1 VARASCFS
9 GIFLFAGLALLAAGC
24 AQAPPEPEPEPAPKP
39 RERVTLKPLAPPPP
53 PPMPAPAPPPRPV
66 RLVGVGDIMMG
77 TDFPTAE
84 YLNPDLMPGAD
95 LAALI
100 GPRLLRLLQ
109 SADITFGNMEGSLF
123 DGEGEHK
130 PCKNPKSCYVFRSPS
145 FHAEFLREMGFNV
158 MSIANNHSGD
168 FREAGREATMAAL
181 ALNGIAYAGLDIEGA
196 RTATLTLDGGTRVG
210 VLAVSP
216 NWGTISINE
225 PDRAAGIV
233 RELAA
238 GHDIVLVSFH
248 GGAEG
253 REMTRVPREMEVFFG
268 EDRGDVYEF
277 SHAMIDA
284 GADVVLGHGPHVP
297 RAVEVYRGR
306 FIAYSLGNFWT
317 YGRFNLSDLAGVAP
331 VVDLELA
338 RDGRLLAA
346 RIHSAHQLGWG
357 VPRLDDSGAAARAI
371 ADLTARD
378 FPESTLLF
386 GSDGTIIGFAE
397 AVEYNE
403 KPDGGG
409 NAIQL
414 Y

>member
-1 VARASCFS
+1 LARIAL
-9 GIFLFAGLALLAAGC
+9 IAGLALLAAGC
-24 AQAPPEPEPEPAPKP
+24 TQPPPEPKPEPAPKP
-39 RERVTLKPLAPPPP
+39 RERITLKPLMP
-53 PPMPAPAPPPRPV
+53 PPMLAPAPAPRPI

-77 TDFPTAE
+77 TDFPTTE
-84 YLNPDLMPGAD
+84 YLNPDLTPGAD

-123 DGEGEHK
+123 DGDGEHK

-145 FHAEFLREMGFNV
+145 FHAGFLREMGFDV

-181 ALNGIAYAGLDIEGA
+181 TLNGIAYAGLDIEGA

-238 GHDIVLVSFH
+238 AHDIVLVSFH

-253 REMTRVPREMEVFFG
+253 REMTRVPREMEVFYG
-268 EDRGDVYEF
+268 EDRGDVYGF

-338 RDGRLLAA
+338 RDGRLLEA
-346 RIHSAHQLGWG
+346 RIHSARQLGWG
-357 VPRLDDSGAAARAI
+357 VPSIDDDGAAAQAI
-371 ADLTARD
+371 AELTARD
-378 FPESTLLF
+378 IPESTLRI
-386 GSDGTIIGFAE
+386 GPDGAITGFAGS
-397 AVEYNE
+397 VEDKE
-403 KPDGGG
+403 KPDGEG

>member
-1 VARASCFS
+1 MVRIGVLP
-9 GIFLFAGLALLAAGC
+9 GIPLFAGLALLAAGC
-24 AQAPPEPEPEPAPKP
+24 TQPPPEPEPAPKP
-39 RERVTLKPLAPPPP
+39 REQITLKPLTPPPP
-53 PPMPAPAPPPRPV
+53 PAPAPALPLPV

-77 TDFPTAE
+77 TDFPEAK
-84 YLNPDLMPGAD
+84 YLNPDLTPGAD
-95 LAALI
+95 LSALI
-100 GPRLLRLLQ
+100 GPRLLTILQ

-123 DGEGEHK
+123 DGDGEHK
-130 PCKNPKSCYVFRSPS
+130 PCKNPKTCYVFRSPS
-145 FHAEFLREMGFNV
+145 FHGELLREMGFDV

-168 FREAGREATMAAL
+168 FREAGRGATMAAL
-181 ALNGIAYAGLDIEGA
+181 ARNGIAYAGLDIPGA
-196 RTATLTLDGGTRVG
+196 RTATLTTVDGARVG

-216 NWGTISINE
+216 NWGTVSIND

-253 REMTRVPREMEVFFG
+253 REMTRVPREMEVFYG
-268 EDRGDVYEF
+268 EDRGDVYGF
-277 SHAMIDA
+277 AHAVIDA

-338 RDGRLLAA
+338 RDGRLLKA
-346 RIHSAHQLGWG
+346 RIHSARQLGWG
-357 VPRLDDSGAAARAI
+357 VPRIDDSGAAARAI
-371 ADLTARD
+371 AELTAMD
-378 FPESTLLF
+378 FPESTLEF
-386 GSDGTIIGFAE
+386 WPDGRITGFAGAAE
-397 AVEYNE
+397 GKE
-403 KPDGGG
+403 KPEGGERPP
-409 NAIQL
+409 ALLI